1 MFAQL
6 LLLSGLADAAGT
18 TFSVTYEAAADCP
31 TQAAFEAAIV
41 ARSPR
46 ARKIDAAADV
56 RFEVTLHAAPGR
68 RQLRVVLADG
78 TVSEREI
85 ADDSCTESMQSMA
98 IMAAMILDAQQ
109 RQASKT
115 SPDATPA
122 APVPGPASAP
132 VPTRAP
138 VVPREAEQ
146 RSVKAN
152 PRRSWLGIAVGAV
165 AEGAAAPTPAF
176 GATLGV
182 ELGLER
188 SGVVSPSL
196 RLSGV
201 FAQAKVV
208 ETDVGDARFRVVLTR
223 MLLCG
228 LRLGDAERSLRVCSL
243 VDGGALLASGLN
255 ARNQRSQAM
264 PWLSFGLGVVGAMSV
279 TGPVS
284 LEVGGGARGMVVHDP
299 FIFSPGQPVH
309 EVPVF
314 TWNFWLGLNYR
325 AW

>member
-1 MFAQL
+1 
-6 LLLSGLADAAGT
+6 
-18 TFSVTYEAAADCP
+18 
-31 TQAAFEAAIV
+31 
-41 ARSPR
+41 
-46 ARKIDAAADV
+46 V
-56 RFEVTLHAAPGR
+56 RFEVTLQTAPGR

-85 ADDSCTESMQSMA
+85 ADDGCTESMQSMA
-98 IMAAMILDAQQ
+98 IMAAMILDAQPH
-109 RQASKT
+109 QASQT
-115 SPDATPA
+115 SPDAAPA
-122 APVPGPASAP
+122 APAPAP
-132 VPTRAP
+132 VPTPAP
-138 VVPREAEQ
+138 VVPQEAEQ
-146 RSVKAN
+146 RGIKAN

-188 SGVVSPSL
+188 SGVISPSV

-208 ETDVGDARFRVVLTR
+208 ETDAGDARFRVVLAR

-228 LRLGDAERSLRVCSL
+228 LRLGGDPSSLRLCGL
-243 VDGGALLASGLN
+243 VDGGALLATGLN
-255 ARNQRSQAM
+255 ARNQRSQTM
-264 PWLSFGLGVVGAMSV
+264 PWLSVGLGAVGAVRV
-279 TGPVS
+279 TGPIS
-284 LEVGGGARGMVVHDP
+284 LEVGGGARGTVVHDP

-314 TWNFWLGLNYR
+314 AWNFWLGLNYR